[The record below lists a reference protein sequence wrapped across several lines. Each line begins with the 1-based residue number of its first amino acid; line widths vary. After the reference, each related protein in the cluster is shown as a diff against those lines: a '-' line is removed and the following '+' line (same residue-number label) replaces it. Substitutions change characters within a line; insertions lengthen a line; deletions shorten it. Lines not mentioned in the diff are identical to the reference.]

1 MNMYANLSSA
11 SVADSIAVSPLRA
24 VRRWPIV
31 AVMLLVLAAAAAW
44 FMYNRAGTKAA
55 VAAAAAAASADTAP
69 SVSVVVPGQ
78 IAVADTVHVTGSIA
92 ARRDLPVGIQGDG
105 GLVTDVLVDVGQSVR
120 RGQVLA
126 RVDHAVQTQQV
137 ASMAAGIRSARADAA
152 LAQAELD
159 RAVRLVDKGFI
170 SRADI
175 DRKTAARDGNL
186 AKVSLAQ
193 AQLGEMQARMARLDI
208 RAPANGLVLTRNI
221 EAGQVISPASPSL
234 FRIAEN
240 GVLEMRAQ
248 VAEQDLA
255 RLKVGQ
261 PANVRPIGSKTDYPA
276 RVWLLDPVID
286 NASRQGIAR
295 LALAYA
301 PGLRVG
307 AFANATIAAGEAT
320 QPVLPQAS
328 VMVDERGSFVYLV
341 DADGKVV
348 RRAVEVGSVN
358 AVGMSIAS
366 GLTGREQVVL
376 SAGAF
381 LQPGE
386 KVKPVVTGA
395 AASGATLTAGASA
408 GAN

>member
-1 MNMYANLSSA
+1 MNMYPNLSSA
-11 SVADSIAVSPLRA
+11 SAADSMPVVPRRIS
-24 VRRWPIV
+24 RRWPIV
-31 AVMLLVLAAAAAW
+31 AVVVLLLAAAVAWVMHNRAGAKAAAAA
-44 FMYNRAGTKAA
+44 T
-55 VAAAAAAASADTAP
+55 AASADVVP

-78 IAVADTVHVTGSIA
+78 LAVADTVHVTGSIA

-105 GLVTDVLVDVGQSVR
+105 GMVTDVLVDVGQSVR

-137 ASMAAGIRSARADAA
+137 ASMAAAIRSARADAA

-159 RAVRLVDKGFI
+159 RAGRLVDKGFI
-170 SRADI
+170 SKADI

-255 RLKVGQ
+255 RLRVGQ
-261 PANVRPIGSKTDYPA
+261 PAYVRPIGSTTDYPA

-295 LALAYA
+295 LALTYE

-320 QPVLPQAS
+320 QPVLPQSS
-328 VMVDERGSFVYLV
+328 VMVDDRGSFVYV
-341 DADGKVV
+341 VGDGGKIV
-348 RRAVEVGSVN
+348 RRAVKVGAVN
-358 AVGMSIAS
+358 AGGMSIAS

-386 KVKPVVTGA
+386 KIKPVVTSA
-395 AASGATLTAGASA
+395 IAASASA

>member
-1 MNMYANLSSA
+1 MNMYPNLSSA
-11 SVADSIAVSPLRA
+11 DVAGSMSVMPRRA
-24 VRRWPIV
+24 IQRWPIV
-31 AVMLLVLAAAAAW
+31 AVVLLIAVAAIGW
-44 FMYNRAGTKAA
+44 FMHNRAGAK
-55 VAAAAAAASADTAP
+55 AAAAAANASADVAP

-78 IAVADTVHVTGSIA
+78 LAVADTVHVTGSIA

-105 GLVTDVLVDVGQSVR
+105 GMVTDVLVDVGQSVS

-170 SRADI
+170 SKADI
-175 DRKTAARDGNL
+175 DRKTAARDGAS

-221 EAGQVISPASPSL
+221 EAGQVIGPASPSL

-240 GVLEMRAQ
+240 GILEMRAQ

-261 PANVRPIGSKTDYPA
+261 PANVRPIGSTTDYPA

-286 NASRQGIAR
+286 NASRQGTAR

-320 QPVLPQAS
+320 QPVLPQSS
-328 VMVDERGSFVYLV
+328 VMVDDHGSFVYV
-341 DADGKVV
+341 VGGDGKIV
-348 RRAVEVGSVN
+348 RRNVKVGSVN
-358 AVGMSIAS
+358 AGGMSIAA

-386 KVKPVVTGA
+386 KVKPVVTA
-395 AASGATLTAGASA
+395 AAAAGAST